1 MSNINDVIKYKINNS
16 IFPFLWL
23 HHESKEKLKR
33 TIDSIYKSGIKGF
46 CIESRPHPDFLGK
59 TWWEDLDFIFEQAE
73 KRGMKVWILDD
84 SHFPTGYVAG
94 RVPQKLQKKFLYIKQ
109 LDYAGP
115 VKNAKILLKYVN
127 PTGVFAPKKDTDQI
141 LKVLIAKKTADNQI
155 DSDTITDITD
165 KLADNILTLDLPSGQ
180 SRIFVLV
187 QTYDGGEKETE
198 KYLNPLVK
206 EATEVLVNE
215 VYEQHY
221 KHYQKLFGTTIL
233 GFFSDEPRFGN
244 AHGSFSQIGQT
255 NMVLPWRDDMLETY
269 FAPDYKLLP
278 LLTTTTDVHHQEI
291 NIRYKYMAIVSKLY
305 AKNFAQVLQKWCQEH
320 GVAHIGHLLEDNG
333 AHTRLGY
340 GAGHYFRAMTGFDMA
355 GIDVVLNQ
363 IMPGLD
369 TGYYQAMTKSG
380 WNGEFFHYGLAD
392 LANSAAQLE
401 PRKRRRSMVELFG
414 AYGWAEGLPLMKYIA
429 DHMMVRG
436 INHFV
441 PHAFN
446 SNKFPDPDC
455 PPHFYA
461 DGNEPEQK
469 YYPVLFKY
477 INRVSAILSD
487 SKELCQVAV
496 LYHAENEWLDATAMP
511 FEKVTKRLYQNQ
523 VPHEL
528 VTIDYLKDCLIS
540 KNSFQINDHKF
551 TCLIIPQTK
560 YITNELAQIIEKLS
574 KNGIQVFFVNKLPQ
588 CDEDLNDISG
598 ELAKAQI
605 LPLAEIAGTV
615 KDKADISLL
624 KNNKNLR
631 LYRFKSSDDN
641 GVFFFNESIHQNIDE
656 EVMLSQKHDVY
667 AFDPMTLKLELL
679 GKQVQNFHLKLAAG
693 HTCFILFDSDYDA
706 EQHHDKSLIKEKEI
720 SNWDLKIAGQCFK
733 NFELRDVNSLP
744 GFKNY
749 SGKSSYSTTITVE
762 KLLDEFKINLG
773 QIGEVAELKV
783 NGKLVGRTIEQNTI
797 FAITPFLK
805 IGSNKI
811 EVETVNNLAIKIQD
825 PESQFGII
833 PPAGLIGPVKL
844 KIYQS

>member
-1 MSNINDVIKYKINNS
+1 MSDVNDVIKYKINNS

-33 TIDSIYKSGIKGF
+33 TIDSIDKSGIKGF

-115 VKNAKILLKYVN
+115 VQNAKVLLKYVN

-155 DSDTITDITD
+155 DSDTITDVTD

-198 KYLNPLVK
+198 QYLNPLVK

-320 GVAHIGHLLEDNG
+320 DVAHIGHLLEDNG

-340 GAGHYFRAMTGFDMA
+340 GTGHYFRAMTGFDMA

-528 VTIDYLKDCLIS
+528 VTIDYLKDCLIGE
-540 KNSFQINDHKF
+540 NSFRINDHKF

-588 CDEDLNDISG
+588 GDEDLNDISS

-605 LPLAEIAGTV
+605 LPLAEIARTV

-641 GVFFFNESIHQNIDE
+641 GVFFFNENIHQSIDE

-679 GKQVQNFHLKLAAG
+679 GKQIQTFHLKLAAG
-693 HTCFILFDSDYDA
+693 HTCFILLDNDYDA
-706 EQHHDKSLIKEKEI
+706 ERHHDKSLIEEKEI

-733 NFELRDVNSLP
+733 NFELRDVNALP

-749 SGKSSYSTTITVE
+749 SGKSSYSTTITVD

>member
-23 HHESKEKLKR
+23 HHESKEKLQR
-33 TIDSIYKSGIKGF
+33 TIDSIYKSGIEGF

-94 RVPQKLQKKFLYIKQ
+94 RVPQALQKKFLYIKQ

-127 PTGVFAPKKDTDQI
+127 PAGVFVPKKDTDKI
-141 LKVLIAKKTADNQI
+141 LKVLIARKTADNQI
-155 DSDTITDITD
+155 DSNTITDITD
-165 KLADNILTLDLPSGQ
+165 NLTDNILTLDLPSGQ
-180 SRIFVLV
+180 SRIFVLL

-198 KYLNPLVK
+198 NYLNPLIK

-305 AKNFAQVLQKWCQEH
+305 AENFAQVLQKWCQEH

-340 GAGHYFRAMTGFDMA
+340 GAGHYFKAMTGFDMA

-401 PRKRRRSMVELFG
+401 PRKKRRSMVELFG

-446 SNKFPDPDC
+446 SAKFPDPDC

-461 DGNEPEQK
+461 DNNEPEQK
-469 YYPVLFKY
+469 YYPFLFKY

-511 FEKVTKRLYQNQ
+511 FEKVTKRLYQKQ
-523 VPHEL
+523 IPHEL

-540 KNSFQINDHKF
+540 ENSFQINDHKF

-560 YITNELAQIIEKLS
+560 YITNELAQILEKLS
-574 KNGIQVFFVNKLPQ
+574 KNGIQVFFVNKLPR
-588 CDEDLNDISG
+588 CDENLNDISG

-605 LPLAEIAGTV
+605 LPLTEIARTV
-615 KDKADISLL
+615 KDKTDIRLL

-631 LYRFKSSDDN
+631 LYRFKSSDNN
-641 GVFFFNESIHQNIDE
+641 GVFFFNENVHQNADE

-679 GKQVQNFHLKLAAG
+679 GKQIQTFHLKLAAG
-693 HTCFILFDSDYDA
+693 HTCFILFDNDYDA
-706 EQHHDKSLIKEKEI
+706 LQHHDKSLIEEKEI
-720 SNWDLKIAGQCFK
+720 SNWDLKITGQCFK
-733 NFELRDVNSLP
+733 NFDLRDVNSLP

-749 SGKSSYSTTITVE
+749 SGKSSYSVTITIA
-762 KLLDEFKINLG
+762 KLSGEFLINLG

-783 NGKLVGRTIEQNTI
+783 NGKLVGRTIEQNST

-805 IGSNKI
+805 VGSNKI
-811 EVETVNNLAIKIQD
+811 EIETVNNLAIKIQD

-844 KIYQS
+844 EIYQG

>member
-1 MSNINDVIKYKINNS
+1 MSDINDVIKYKINNY

-33 TIDSIYKSGIKGF
+33 TIDSIDNSGIKGF

-127 PTGVFAPKKDTDQI
+127 PTGVFAPKKDTDKI

-198 KYLNPLVK
+198 QYLNPLVK

-221 KHYQKLFGTTIL
+221 NHYQKLFGTTIS

-269 FAPDYKLLP
+269 FAQDYKLLP

-305 AKNFAQVLQKWCQEH
+305 AKNFTQVLQKWCQEH

-340 GAGHYFRAMTGFDMA
+340 GTGHYFRAMTGFDMA

-496 LYHAENEWLDATAMP
+496 LYHAENEWLDVTAMP
-511 FEKVTKRLYQNQ
+511 FEKVTKRLYQKQ
-523 VPHEL
+523 IPHEL

-605 LPLAEIAGTV
+605 LPLAEIARTV

-641 GVFFFNESIHQNIDE
+641 GVFFFNENIHQNIDE

-679 GKQVQNFHLKLAAG
+679 GKQIQTFHLKLAAG
-693 HTCFILFDSDYDA
+693 HTCFILLDSNYDA
-706 EQHHDKSLIKEKEI
+706 QQHHDKSLIKEKEI

-733 NFELRDVNSLP
+733 NFGLRDVNALP

-749 SGKSSYSTTITVE
+749 SGKSSYSATITVE
-762 KLLDEFKINLG
+762 KLLDEFKIDLG

-783 NGKLVGRTIEQNTI
+783 NGKLVGRTIEQNTT